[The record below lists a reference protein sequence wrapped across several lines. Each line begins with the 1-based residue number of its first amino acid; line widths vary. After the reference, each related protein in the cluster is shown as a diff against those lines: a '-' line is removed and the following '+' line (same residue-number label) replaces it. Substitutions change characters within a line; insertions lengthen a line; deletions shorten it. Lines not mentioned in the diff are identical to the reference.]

1 MAIQVT
7 DTLEY
12 NYGTYTQP
20 YFRLTLHYPV
30 GGTQVPVDC
39 FMYPSKQAYF
49 DGAGYI
55 ACWPFYIET
64 AGAPELETGYSV
76 VDKYLYYVTTKVKES
91 LEASYPNSTFEIT
104 GIPTEAPP
112 SPVEP
117 EVPTEPAVEEQSAM
131 SETPTETTSTEPTVT
146 ETPTETTTPTE

>member
-7 DTLEY
+7 DTLDY

-30 GGTQVPVDC
+30 AGTQVPVDC

-49 DGAGYI
+49 DGASFI
-55 ACWPFYIET
+55 ACFPFYIET
-64 AGAPELETGYSV
+64 AGAPELEVGYSV

-104 GIPTEAPP
+104 GIPTEAP
-112 SPVEP
+112 V
-117 EVPTEPAVEEQSAM
+117 VV
-131 SETPTETTSTEPTVT
+131 EPTVPPV
-146 ETPTETTTPTE
+146 EQ